1 MLLPLVDLDGEQE
14 LEQLAVA
21 EEARTAAAGE
31 ARTAADQEQGR
42 FCRRLSLGKKEVG
55 RRTASLSSGTEG

>member
-21 EEARTAAAGE
+21 EE

>member
-21 EEARTAAAGE
+21 EV